1 MDIRRVLAVAS
12 ELFVPRLCKVCGRSL
27 GSGEGPLLCLDCFV
41 KLPRTSMHTAPTAS
55 RGLNAVQERLADGP
69 PLLLAG
75 AWFYY
80 SRNSPYA
87 ALVRGLKYH
96 GRPSWGVE
104 MGRAYCEEL
113 LADIPDLASRV
124 EVFLPVGMHWRKEM
138 SRGYNQ
144 SERIARGMGEAS
156 GIPIGDNLTAIRS
169 HATQTRRSAEERRR
183 NVNGIFHVEHPH
195 EIEGLNVAIVDD
207 IVTTGSTAAEA
218 ARALLDAGAASV
230 SLFAIGL
237 ANS

>member
-1 MDIRRVLAVAS
+1 MDMRRVLATAS
-12 ELFVPRLCKVCGRSL
+12 ELFVPRVCKVCGCSL
-27 GSGEGPLLCLDCFV
+27 GRGEGPLLCLDCFV
-41 KLPRTSMHTAPTAS
+41 KLPRTAMHTAPTAS
-55 RGLNAVQERLADGP
+55 CGINAVQERLADGP

-80 SRNSPYA
+80 SRNSPYT
-87 ALVRGLKYH
+87 ALVRGLKYY

-104 MGRAYCEEL
+104 MGRAYGAEL
-113 LADIPDLASRV
+113 LADIPDLASRIQV
-124 EVFLPVGMHWRKEM
+124 LLPVGMHWRKEI

-144 SERIARGMGEAS
+144 SERIACGLGETT
-156 GIPIGDNLTAIRS
+156 GIPVGDNLRAVRS

-183 NVNGIFHVEHPH
+183 NVHDLFHVEHPH
-195 EIEGLNVAIVDD
+195 EIHGLSVAVVDD

-218 ARALLDAGAASV
+218 ARTLLEAGAASV

>member
-1 MDIRRVLAVAS
+1 
-12 ELFVPRLCKVCGRSL
+12 
-27 GSGEGPLLCLDCFV
+27 
-41 KLPRTSMHTAPTAS
+41 MHTASPVS

-69 PLLLAG
+69 PLKLAG

-104 MGRAYCEEL
+104 MGRAYGTEL

-138 SRGYNQ
+138 KRGYNQ
-144 SERIARGMGEAS
+144 SERIACGLES
-156 GIPIGDNLTAIRS
+156 ITGIPVGDNLATVRS

-183 NVNGIFHVEHPH
+183 NVHGLFRVEHPD
-195 EIEGLNVAIVDD
+195 EIRGLDVAIIDD
-207 IVTTGSTAAEA
+207 IITTGSTAAEA
-218 ARALLDAGAASV
+218 ARALMSAGAASV